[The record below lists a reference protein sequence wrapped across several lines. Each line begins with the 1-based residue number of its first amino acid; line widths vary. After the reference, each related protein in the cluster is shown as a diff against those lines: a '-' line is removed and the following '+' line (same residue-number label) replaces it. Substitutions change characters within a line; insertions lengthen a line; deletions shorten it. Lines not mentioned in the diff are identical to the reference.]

1 MLLFVQ
7 ATLGGKM
14 KGKSIQYHSNISKDE
29 GRIFYDKFVSLSEV
43 FSFSDLS
50 DLFSLTLLNNLSEP
64 LPKNFST
71 KI

>member
-7 ATLGGKM
+7 ATLGGRM